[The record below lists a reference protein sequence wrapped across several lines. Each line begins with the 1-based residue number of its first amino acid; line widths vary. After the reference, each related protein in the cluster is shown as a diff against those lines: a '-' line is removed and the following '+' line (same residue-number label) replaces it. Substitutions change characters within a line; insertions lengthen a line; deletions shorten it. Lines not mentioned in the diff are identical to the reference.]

1 MNNTNNEITECLNDT
16 IKLLKEAESGIEIN
30 KTNFY
35 KLCDTPLRHTD
46 TLGKILGEKLN
57 CVYVKREPTY
67 FCFNFGDDTETE
79 LHVST
84 VEPCIDIF
92 LKYYYTKRDFF
103 WGNLDPFHY
112 DASTQLENI
121 RVEIRNLEKLDEK
134 LQYLNAK
141 KARFEEAIAKANQS
155 ESVIWKLLS
164 RFQTFR
170 SDDYFKAI
178 LEETQAEITAI
189 EEQIKCLPS
198 LQVLKIS
205 EHYAEEEVNRI
216 ENEMKITLETQKK
229 RLIDYCD
236 KLSEWTDTIRFFNQ
250 NGKIVATH
258 RTTDSLSFD

>member
-1 MNNTNNEITECLNDT
+1 MNNTNNEITKCLNDT
-16 IKLLKEAESGIEIN
+16 IKLLKEAENGIDIS

-46 TLGKILGEKLN
+46 TLGKLLGEKLN
-57 CVYVKREPTY
+57 CVYVKKEPTY
-67 FCFNFGDDTETE
+67 FCFNFDDDTE

-92 LKYYYTKRDFF
+92 LEHYYTKRDFY
-103 WGNLDPFHY
+103 WGDDPFHR
-112 DASTQLENI
+112 DACTILEEI
-121 RVEIRNLEKLDEK
+121 RVKIRNLEKLDEK

-155 ESVIWKLLS
+155 ESVVWKLLS

-258 RTTDSLSFD
+258 KTTDSLSFE